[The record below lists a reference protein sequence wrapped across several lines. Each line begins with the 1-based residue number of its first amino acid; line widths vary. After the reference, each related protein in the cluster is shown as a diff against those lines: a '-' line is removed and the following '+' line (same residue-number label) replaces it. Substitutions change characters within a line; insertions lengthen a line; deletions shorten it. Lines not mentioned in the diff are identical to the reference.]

1 MDDQSRI
8 EPVVKKLK
16 ISEQKSDFEYWQSQS
31 YEARLKAL
39 EGIRAE
45 YNHWKYHAQ
54 QGFQRVYRIVK
65 R

>member
-1 MDDQSRI
+1 MDNQKEI

-31 YEARLKAL
+31 YQARLNAL
-39 EGIRAE
+39 EQIRE
-45 YNHWKYHAQ
+45 DYNQWKYHAQ
-54 QGFQRVYRIVK
+54 QGFQRVYQIVK